1 MQITETNAEGL
12 KHEFKVTIG
21 ADDIAQRVER
31 RLNEIGRQGRLPG
44 FRPGK
49 VPLTVLKKRYGP
61 SVMGEVIERAVNDGS
76 SEAMREHK
84 LRPALQ
90 PKVEIVS
97 FNEGTDLEYKLAVEV
112 LPEFVPMDFADLTLE
127 RLRPEGPDQR
137 TEPARERAAN
147 PHRNDQRLHRVA
159 AAGELA
165 RIPVLR

>member
-31 RLNEIGRQGRLPG
+31 RLNEIGRQVRLPG

-76 SEAMREHK
+76 SQAMPEPN

-90 PKVEIVS
+90 PKVGIAP
-97 FNEGTDLEYKLAVEV
+97 FNEGTDLQYTLA
-112 LPEFVPMDFADLTLE
+112 
-127 RLRPEGPDQR
+127 G
-137 TEPARERAAN
+137 
-147 PHRNDQRLHRVA
+147 
-159 AAGELA
+159 
-165 RIPVLR
+165 